1 MHAVYKAF
9 PADNAFI
16 AVKAL
21 VVDPRGENVLGT
33 LMPLDMIGCEP
44 RLAWNQTD
52 ALN

>member
-1 MHAVYKAF
+1 
-9 PADNAFI
+9 
-16 AVKAL
+16 VKAL

-52 ALN
+52 ALNWLGDLARFTG